1 MRVCVADH
9 RWSGV
14 AVVAFLIVPPQVPAA
29 SPDWVATGQEAMVAA
44 DSPYASAA
52 GLEILQAGG
61 NAMDAATAVSFAL
74 AVTRPESTGLG
85 GGGFLIARFADGRV
99 VVADFRETA
108 PAASTA
114 DMFVRAV
121 ARDTQAPPPSQYGYL
136 AAGVPGL
143 LRGRVELL
151 ARHGTL
157 PLPKV
162 LQPAIRLARDGFAVD
177 QTYVDDSRSAARTY
191 EKYPALKET
200 CNFVYRRHLREGRPW
215 TVGEQLHQPELARL
229 LEGIA
234 THGPEFFYEGPVA
247 EALEKTM
254 VARGGI
260 MTAADLRGYQ
270 VRYREPLRSTYREYE
285 LLLMPPPSSGGIAI
299 AETLNI
305 LETVDLPHLRRA
317 EPIVAH
323 HYLAEAMKHA
333 FADRARWLGDADFAA
348 VPTAHLLSK
357 AYART
362 LAARIQPD
370 AVGQA
375 DAYGAVQIPDD
386 AGTSHFCVIDRWGNC
401 VVSTETINTRF
412 GSLAAVDEWGLI
424 LNNEMDD
431 FTAIPG
437 EANLFGLRQSARNE
451 VAPGKRPLSSMSP
464 TIVLRDGR
472 PYLLI
477 GGSGGPRIIS
487 SVLNVMLGVLDG
499 QQTLEEAMTG
509 PRLHHQWMP
518 DEVQFRSAVSEE
530 IVIGLKKFG
539 HTISDKR
546 GTGIV
551 QAVAVQGSGV
561 AGACDPLK
569 GGIPAGY

>member
-14 AVVAFLIVPPQVPAA
+14 AALACLIVPPQVPAA
-29 SPDWVATGQEAMVAA
+29 SPDWVAPGREAMVAA

-52 GLEILQAGG
+52 GLEVLKAGG

-85 GGGFLIARFADGRV
+85 GGGFLMARFADGRV

-114 DMFVRAV
+114 DMFVRAA
-121 ARDTQAPPPSQYGYL
+121 ARDPQGPPPSQYGYL
-136 AAGVPGL
+136 AAAVPGL
-143 LRGRVELL
+143 LRGRAELL

-157 PLPKV
+157 PLSRL

-177 QTYVDDSRSAARTY
+177 QTYVDDTDNAARIF
-191 EKYPALKET
+191 EKYPVLKET
-200 CNFVYRRHLREGRPW
+200 CGFVYRRHLREGRPW

-234 THGPEFFYEGPVA
+234 DQGPDFLYKGPPA
-247 EALEKTM
+247 EALDKTM
-254 VARGGI
+254 AARGGVI
-260 MTAADLRGYQ
+260 TAADLRGYA

-285 LLLMPPPSSGGIAI
+285 LLLMPPPSSGGLAI

-305 LETVDLPHLRRA
+305 LETVDMPHLRRA
-317 EPIVAH
+317 DPIVAH

-348 VPTAHLLSK
+348 VPTAYLLSK

-370 AVGQA
+370 AVRQA
-375 DAYGAVQIPDD
+375 DAYGAAQIPDD

-437 EANLFGLRQSARNE
+437 EANAFGLRQSTQNE
-451 VAPGKRPLSSMSP
+451 VTPSKRPLSSMSP
-464 TIVLRDGR
+464 TIVLRDGK
-472 PYLLI
+472 PHLLI
-477 GGSGGPRIIS
+477 GGSGGPKIIT
-487 SVLNVMLGVLDG
+487 SVLNVLIGVLDG
-499 QQTLEEAMTG
+499 RQTLEEAMVA

-518 DEVQFRSAVSEE
+518 DEIQFSSAVSEE

-539 HTISDKR
+539 HRVSDRK

-551 QAVAVQGSGV
+551 QAIVVQGGEV
-561 AGACDPLK
+561 TGACDPHK
-569 GGIPAGY
+569 GGIPAGH

>member
-1 MRVCVADH
+1 MLASVTGNRRSVLALL
-9 RWSGV
+9 GL
-14 AVVAFLIVPPQVPAA
+14 LIVPPNVPAA
-29 SPDWVATGQEAMVAA
+29 SPEWMASGREAMVAA

-52 GLEILQAGG
+52 GLEVLKAGG

-85 GGGFLIARFADGRV
+85 GGGFLLARFADGRV
-99 VVADFRETA
+99 VVADFREMA

-114 DMFVRAV
+114 DMFVRAT
-121 ARDTQAPPPSQYGYL
+121 ARDPQGPPPSQYGHL
-136 AAGVPGL
+136 AAAVPGL
-143 LRGRVELL
+143 LRGRAELL
-151 ARHGTL
+151 ARHGTM
-157 PLPKV
+157 PLSRI
-162 LQPAIRLARDGFAVD
+162 LQPAIGLARDGFAVD
-177 QTYVDDSRSAARTY
+177 QTYVDDTRSAARIY
-191 EKYPALKET
+191 EKYPVLKET
-200 CNFVYRRHLREGRPW
+200 CGFVYRRHLREGRPW
-215 TVGEQLHQPELARL
+215 TVGERLHQPELARL

-234 THGPEFFYEGPVA
+234 EQGPDFFYNGPPA

-254 VARGGI
+254 AARGGVI
-260 MTAADLRGYQ
+260 TAADLRGYE

-305 LETVDLPHLRRA
+305 LETVDLPHLWRA

-323 HYLAEAMKHA
+323 HYLAEALKHA

-362 LAARIQPD
+362 LVARIQAD

-375 DAYGAVQIPDD
+375 EAYGAAQIPDD

-431 FTAIPG
+431 FAAVPG
-437 EANLFGLRQSARNE
+437 EANIFGLRQSARNE
-451 VAPGKRPLSSMSP
+451 VAARKRPLSSMSP
-464 TIVLRDGR
+464 TIVLRGGR

-477 GGSGGPRIIS
+477 GGSGGPKIIT
-487 SVLNVMLGVLDG
+487 SVLSVMIGVLDG
-499 QQTLEEAMTG
+499 RKPLEEAMTA

-518 DEVQFRSAVSEE
+518 DEIQFSSAVSEE

-539 HTISDKR
+539 HTVSDR
-546 GTGIV
+546 SGTGIV
-551 QAVAVQGSGV
+551 QAIIVRDGGV
-561 AGACDPLK
+561 TGACDPRK
-569 GGIPAGY
+569 GGIPAGD

>member
-14 AVVAFLIVPPQVPAA
+14 AALACLIVPPQVPAA
-29 SPDWVATGQEAMVAA
+29 SPDWVATGREAMVAA

-52 GLEILQAGG
+52 GLEVLKAGG

-85 GGGFLIARFADGRV
+85 GGGFLMARFADGRV

-114 DMFVRAV
+114 DMFVRAA
-121 ARDTQAPPPSQYGYL
+121 ARDPQGPPPSQYGYL
-136 AAGVPGL
+136 AAAVPGL
-143 LRGRVELL
+143 LRGRAELL

-157 PLPKV
+157 PLSRL

-177 QTYVDDSRSAARTY
+177 QTYVDDTDNAARIF
-191 EKYPALKET
+191 EKYPVLKET
-200 CNFVYRRHLREGRPW
+200 CGFVYRRHLREGRPW

-234 THGPEFFYEGPVA
+234 DQGPDFLYKGPPA
-247 EALEKTM
+247 EALDKTM
-254 VARGGI
+254 AARGGVI
-260 MTAADLRGYQ
+260 TAADLRGYA

-285 LLLMPPPSSGGIAI
+285 LLLMPPPSSGGLAI

-305 LETVDLPHLRRA
+305 LETVDMPHLRRA
-317 EPIVAH
+317 DPIVAH

-348 VPTAHLLSK
+348 VPTAYLLSK

-370 AVGQA
+370 AVRQA
-375 DAYGAVQIPDD
+375 DAYGAAQIPDD

-437 EANLFGLRQSARNE
+437 EANAFGLRQSTQNE
-451 VAPGKRPLSSMSP
+451 VTPSKRPLSSMSP
-464 TIVLRDGR
+464 TIVLRDGK
-472 PYLLI
+472 PHLLI
-477 GGSGGPRIIS
+477 GGSGGPKIIT
-487 SVLNVMLGVLDG
+487 SVLNVLIGVLDG
-499 QQTLEEAMTG
+499 RQTLEEAMVA

-518 DEVQFRSAVSEE
+518 DEIQFSSAVSEE

-539 HTISDKR
+539 HRVSDRK

-551 QAVAVQGSGV
+551 QAIVVQGGEV
-561 AGACDPLK
+561 TGACDPHK
-569 GGIPAGY
+569 GGIPAGH